1 MIRCDESIRLMVM
14 DTVMVMSIVMALGE
28 LFIHIKNRKHQ
39 LTLSRGRLNGN
50 RDDLAVLDDDGA
62 SLQSGT
68 TEDGR
73 GVEDE
78 TELGGEGGVVI
89 GD

>member
-1 MIRCDESIRLMVM
+1 M
-14 DTVMVMSIVMALGE
+14 DAVIKTVMKAVMAARE
-28 LFIHIKNRKHQ
+28 LFIHINNQDNQ

-78 TELGGEGGVVI
+78 AELGGEGGVVI